1 MVPDRQSILFRCQ
14 RLVFLYKNFRISGH
28 DNLQCHFSLTA
39 FVLLE
44 FLNYKVRYQTWI
56 KSHLVFSN

>member
-1 MVPDRQSILFRCQ
+1 MQMIFLYRVMVPDRQPILFRCQ
-14 RLVFLYKNFRISGH
+14 RLFFLYKNFRISGH

-44 FLNYKVRYQTWI
+44 FLN
-56 KSHLVFSN
+56 